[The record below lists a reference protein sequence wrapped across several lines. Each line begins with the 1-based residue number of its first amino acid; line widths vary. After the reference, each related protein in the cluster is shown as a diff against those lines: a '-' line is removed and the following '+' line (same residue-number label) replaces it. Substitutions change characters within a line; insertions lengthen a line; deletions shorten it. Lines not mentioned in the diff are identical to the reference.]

1 MTHFKRLTAL
11 LLTVVL
17 LTGLLP
23 VSASAAKQTDFTFET
38 SFVNPLYAD
47 IIPEDILLPKVQ
59 PRVQTYA
66 SRSYTSDIEV
76 AAEAL
81 REGMKNRQESITVYV
96 FDTELTQESFDAL
109 VSDIFFTSF
118 EHTGE
123 PTEGDYLKWQWGAST
138 SKPCTLALTAAI
150 ISTSPTRSPT
160 TPPPLKSRRLTAE
173 SKSF

>member
-109 VSDIFFTSF
+109 VSDIFFTSL

-123 PTEGDYLKWQWGAST
+123 PTEGDYLKWQWGGVNIEAMYSGT
-138 SKPCTLALTAAI
+138 DGGYNFDITYTLSYYT
-150 ISTSPTRSPT
+150 
-160 TPPPLKSRRLTAE
+160 TAE
-173 SKSF
+173 IGRAHV